1 MSHDPNDPNSFG
13 FPMPDGEQPQNWQD
27 MMRAI
32 FGDAAAEDIEKA
44 LNQQGLDPLSGMGN
58 ILSGKNF
65 TLITQQIQSMLGSH
79 SEGPVNW
86 KICEQVARE
95 TITSKRF
102 DQLTASEGDAAREAL
117 RTASFWLDTATDFY
131 PAQGPSMAWTRL
143 DFVAHALP
151 TLRKLLEPV
160 GENISRAFSDTFNEQ
175 LDSMPE
181 EMRMM
186 FGNPAKFMGN
196 ITATM
201 IGVQY
206 GSALAEL
213 ADRSFGSTD
222 AALPLTEGT
231 SAALIPSNVAEFS
244 ADLEVAQ
251 RDVLLYIA
259 ARESAA
265 SRLYSRV
272 PWLRSTVLDTVA
284 AFARDIQ
291 IDTQAI
297 EEQLRESLGSQ
308 EPITTL
314 DLSSV
319 FTLELT
325 DHQEKLLARLEYLLS
340 LVEGWVAHV
349 SLQAVTPHLPD
360 AIALREMLTRRYATD
375 NPGRAM
381 WESQLGM
388 QLTPKSVREA
398 EAFWQMADIK
408 IGTSKRDAL
417 WAHPD
422 ILPTPELLAAPEKF
436 FEKSS
441 PSDIEAELDSF
452 LEDLFNEADGS
463 SNEE

>member
-1 MSHDPNDPNSFG
+1 
-13 FPMPDGEQPQNWQD
+13 
-27 MMRAI
+27 
-32 FGDAAAEDIEKA
+32 
-44 LNQQGLDPLSGMGN
+44 
-58 ILSGKNF
+58 
-65 TLITQQIQSMLGSH
+65 
-79 SEGPVNW
+79 
-86 KICEQVARE
+86 
-95 TITSKRF
+95 
-102 DQLTASEGDAAREAL
+102 
-117 RTASFWLDTATDFY
+117 
-131 PAQGPSMAWTRL
+131 MAWTRL

-175 LDSMPE
+175 LESMPE

-244 ADLEVAQ
+244 ADLEAAQ
-251 RDVLLYIA
+251 HDVLLYIA

-340 LVEGWVAHV
+340 LVEGWVAHI

-360 AIALREMLTRRYATD
+360 AVALREMLTRRYATD

-422 ILPTPELLAAPEKF
+422 LLPTPDLLATPEKF

-463 SNEE
+463 SHEE